1 MRKKITILT
10 AALALLAML
19 AVPKGGWGQTTSE
32 LTLSSSK
39 KFGTTSGSTL
49 LTETTPAITWTVT
62 KTSGSGEIQNSYQTA
77 YHGQQFG
84 TGSASWGGTFSAT
97 YNNTVTSVKVDA
109 NTGGAATLSVTVGG
123 IAFTCGTLTT
133 VNVTK
138 NSSSTGP
145 NYYEFTGNGTGN
157 IVISLT
163 GTSKACYFGGVVVT
177 YSAGPSIT
185 ITGDGISNNA
195 VSLNWNN
202 TADHTA
208 TVNYTNLDER
218 VTELCLY
225 ETYEND
231 ELSDKVTDISNYW
244 LMAVFGVN
252 DDEEIT
258 YAATSENAS
267 VNPHTVYM
275 RVEAMGSDEEYYY
288 SNVIAITQAGKPTYT
303 VNYNCDGGEGC
314 PTEPVIGIVHGN
326 SITLASAPSKTGYT
340 FGGWNDGNTTYAA
353 GASYTV
359 TSNVTLTAQWTVNT
373 YGYILNITGEDSHA
387 EAALYVGGNELQAN
401 DVIDYG
407 TEVTVSVIPDDFY
420 GYSISVKDAGNNTV
434 SFDETNSTF
443 IMPASAVTI
452 TVNITEIPT
461 WIVTFST
468 NGVEHGTI
476 RVARNQAIQTL
487 LEPAT
492 DYIPAGYTFMGWIEG
507 NYPVSDD
514 APTGYIEVPY
524 TPEGNVTLNAVFAE
538 VSGSSSTG
546 TLTKTEIQ
554 SNITNEAHSYSND
567 PASYTDTE
575 DNITWTVKGNWTAG
589 RPWMQIRSND
599 IPSYIKV
606 QASTNISSVTVTIS
620 NASNTTGGQD
630 DITKHGAF
638 TGEIYLNTEENGST
652 HDGSTNTIVDNVA
665 TIVSST
671 GSYSTLYLQVSGP
684 ARIWGVTVTCGSVS
698 YSNYRTSYSES
709 YQMTIAQHGGTTA
722 DGGWYLIA
730 SPVASVTPTADN
742 GFITTVQDDY
752 DLYRFD
758 QNAELEW
765 ENYKA
770 TSSSL
775 HPDFIALVNG
785 RGYLYANGE
794 AEGTTLTFE
803 GAPYNGNG
811 EVQLYNVEGAELAG
825 WNLIGNPFG
834 TPATIGT
841 KPYYRMNYTYDNGV
855 IVGGGN
861 ELEAATGIIAPME
874 GIFVH
879 VSQDSTLTF
888 NHATTSAPAVGM
900 VAINILQEAQ
910 RGASQTIDRAIVRF
924 GENGTLPKF
933 QLNPNHTKVYIPQ
946 DGKDYAVVGADN
958 EGEMPVNFRA
968 AKNGTYTLTVNPE
981 GVEMNYLHL
990 IDNMTGN
997 DVDLLATPSYTF
1009 NATTRDYESR
1019 FRLVFAAN
1027 NENGVSA
1034 GSTTFAYFSNGN
1046 LVVNNEGNATL
1057 QVVDVMGRIVKSES
1071 INGSASINVN
1081 AAPGVYTLRL
1091 VNGNDVKTQK
1101 VVVR

>member
-1 MRKKITILT
+1 MRKKFTILT

-19 AVPKGGWGQTTSE
+19 AVPKGGWGQTRDTKTEGFETATTSSNYQSTVTITE
-32 LTLSSSK
+32 SDSDCGIGWEIYYGAVSTSSAITDNNSAALRLYNSDNHYAYIKTTTAIDGLSNVAINAKAATTNSALILINVDYSTNGDTWTNIESDKTLTSSAALYNWNIPSGGKYFRISISENSTKPSK
-39 KFGTTSGSTL
+39 KNAQ
-49 LTETTPAITWTVT
+49 LTI
-62 KTSGSGEIQNSYQTA
+62 
-77 YHGQQFG
+77 
-84 TGSASWGGTFSAT
+84 
-97 YNNTVTSVKVDA
+97 DD
-109 NTGGAATLSVTVGG
+109 
-123 IAFTCGTLTT
+123 
-133 VNVTK
+133 
-138 NSSSTGP
+138 
-145 NYYEFTGNGTGN
+145 
-157 IVISLT
+157 
-163 GTSKACYFGGVVVT
+163 VVFT
-177 YSAGPSIT
+177 YS
-185 ITGDGISNNA
+185 
-195 VSLNWNN
+195 
-202 TADHTA
+202 TA
-208 TVNYTNLDER
+208 
-218 VTELCLY
+218 
-225 ETYEND
+225 
-231 ELSDKVTDISNYW
+231 
-244 LMAVFGVN
+244 
-252 DDEEIT
+252 
-258 YAATSENAS
+258 
-267 VNPHTVYM
+267 
-275 RVEAMGSDEEYYY
+275 
-288 SNVIAITQAGKPTYT
+288 TYT
-303 VNYNCDGGEGC
+303 VTYDCNDGEGC
-314 PTEPVIGIVHGN
+314 PTEPVTGIVEGN
-326 SITLASAPSKTGYT
+326 SITLPTAPTREHYA
-340 FGGWNDGNTTYAA
+340 FGGWFDGTTTYDA

-359 TSNVTLTAQWTVNT
+359 TGNVTMTAQWIAT
-373 YGYILNITGEDSHA
+373 YGYTLNITGETSHA
-387 EAALYVGGNELQAN
+387 QEVALYINNGTLVGDDEE
-401 DVIDYG
+401 IPYG
-407 TEVTVSVIPDDFY
+407 TEVTVSVIPDEGYNYSVSVEDANGDAVDF
-420 GYSISVKDAGNNTV
+420 DA
-434 SFDETNSTF
+434 TNSSFT
-443 IMPASAVTI
+443 MPASAVTI
-452 TVNITEIPT
+452 TVNIPVVPT
-461 WIVTFST
+461 YTVTFST

-476 RVARNQAIQTL
+476 SVVQGYPLRTL
-487 LEPAT
+487 LAPAT
-492 DYIPAGYTFMGWIEG
+492 DYIPEGYTFMGWIEG
-507 NYPVSDD
+507 DYPLSDA
-514 APTGYIEVPY
+514 APAGYIEVPY
-524 TPEGNVTLNAVFAE
+524 TPLAQGNVTLNAVFAQ

-546 TLTKTEIQ
+546 TLTGDEIA
-554 SNITNEAHSYSND
+554 SNFANPSMAYANPERSFVDGDFTWSARCTTNTDRHWIQLKND
-567 PASYTDTE
+567 D
-575 DNITWTVKGNWTAG
+575 DV
-589 RPWMQIRSND
+589 
-599 IPSYIKV
+599 YIKIV
-606 QASTNISSVTVTIS
+606 APYSIQNVEVTIS
-620 NASNTTGGQD
+620 NASNSSGGID
-630 DITKHGAF
+630 NINMHGNFDAS
-638 TGEIYLNTEENGST
+638 GHIYLNTTNGGD
-652 HDGSTNTIVDNVA
+652 HVGDLLGSAVNNHIA
-665 TIVSST
+665 TVVPS
-671 GSYSTLYLQVSGP
+671 GSYSTLYLQVSAA
-684 ARIWGVTVTCGSVS
+684 ARIWGINVISGSIS

-958 EGEMPVNFRA
+958 EGEMPVSFRA
-968 AKNGTYTLTVNPE
+968 AQDGTYTLTVNPE

-1027 NENGVSA
+1027 NENGASA
-1034 GSTTFAYFSNGN
+1034 GSTTFAYFSNGS